1 MGGKLTSL
9 AQIEPVCTM
18 YICTYAY
25 KSKKKSSVAGS
36 NHKNA
41 NQRSSA
47 LLTTPS
53 GHIQQR
59 EIGKVIRN
67 PLGLK
72 SEVRIQEKYK
82 KIKMSKTGD
91 FLKNPR

>member
-1 MGGKLTSL
+1 M
-9 AQIEPVCTM
+9 
-18 YICTYAY
+18 YAY
-25 KSKKKSSVAGS
+25 ESKKRSYVAGS

-41 NQRSSA
+41 NLRCSA
-47 LLTTPS
+47 LLTAPS
-53 GHIQQR
+53 RHIRQS
-59 EIGKVIRN
+59 EIVKVIRN